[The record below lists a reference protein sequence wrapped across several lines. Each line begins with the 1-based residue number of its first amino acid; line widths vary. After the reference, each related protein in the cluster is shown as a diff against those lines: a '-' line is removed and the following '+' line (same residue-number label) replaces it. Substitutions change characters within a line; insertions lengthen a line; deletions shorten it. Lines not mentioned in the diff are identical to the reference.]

1 MKKLLVLLGVAA
13 ASLTQAQ
20 TPCETGRYAEE
31 VFTNVTV
38 TSNIQYGSNTNWL
51 GNNTNLLLDFYEPE
65 GDTETERPLLI
76 WVHGGSFLGGSRTE
90 QDMVTLSTR
99 FAKKGYACA
108 SIGYRTG
115 FFPIDSTNAV
125 RAVVRAVQD
134 LRGAIRFFRQD
145 AATANNYKIDPTKI
159 YVGGSSA
166 GGITALHVA
175 YLNENCEIED
185 YLNETQITALGGLEG
200 TSGNPGYSS
209 EVAGV
214 MNLCG
219 AIARYS
225 WIEADEVPMVSV
237 HGTEDGTVK
246 YNRGI
251 VNPGTPLMYLD
262 GSRMVHERACAIGL
276 ENKFY
281 TFPGAGHVPYL
292 GTNATAQAYMDTTV
306 NVVRDFLISQL
317 GCDQAELQ
325 PENAWM
331 ETATLY
337 PMVYCDGS
345 PVNEICPLTTGLS
358 ENTLGQWVM
367 YPNPATDEV
376 TLVMENSSNYSVT
389 VLDLMGRVVYQGTFN
404 STQTTIETQSLNAGN
419 YFVRIVDNN
428 TNALET
434 SKLIVQ

>member
-1 MKKLLVLLGVAA
+1 MRKLLLLLGVAA
-13 ASLTQAQ
+13 APLTQAQ
-20 TPCETGRYAEE
+20 TPCETGRYAED

-38 TSNIQYGSNTNWL
+38 TSDIEYGSNTSFSGGTTTL
-51 GNNTNLLLDFYEPE
+51 RLDFYEPE

-76 WVHGGSFLGGSRTE
+76 WVHGGSFIGGSRTD
-90 QDMVTLSTR
+90 QDMVTLSER

-108 SIGYRTG
+108 SISYRLG
-115 FFPIDSTNAV
+115 FFPFDSTNAV

-134 LRGAIRFFRQD
+134 LRGAVRFFRKD
-145 AATANNYKIDPTKI
+145 AATINTYKIDPTKI

-166 GGITALHVA
+166 GAITALHVA
-175 YLNENCEIED
+175 YLNDECEIED
-185 YLNETQITALGGLEG
+185 YLNASQISSLGGLEG
-200 TSGNPGYSS
+200 ESGNPGYTS

-214 MNLCG
+214 INLCG

-225 WIEADEVPMVSV
+225 WIEADEVPVVSL
-237 HGTEDGTVK
+237 HGTTDGTVQ

-251 VNPGTPLMYLD
+251 VDPGTPLMYLD

-292 GTNATAQAYMDTTV
+292 NGAGAQAYMDTTV

-325 PENAWM
+325 PENAWL
-331 ETATLY
+331 ESATLY
-337 PMVYCDGS
+337 PLTYCDGS
-345 PVNEICPLTTGLS
+345 PVNEVCPLTVGLG
-358 ENTLGQWVM
+358 ENTLSQWVM
-367 YPNPATDEV
+367 YPNPATNEV
-376 TLVMENSSNYSVT
+376 TIVLDNSSNYSVT
-389 VLDLMGRVVYQGTFN
+389 VLDLMGRTVYQASFN
-404 STQTTIETQSLNAGN
+404 SAQTTIDTQTLNAGN
-419 YFVRIVDNN
+419 YFVRIIDNN
-428 TNALET
+428 TNASET